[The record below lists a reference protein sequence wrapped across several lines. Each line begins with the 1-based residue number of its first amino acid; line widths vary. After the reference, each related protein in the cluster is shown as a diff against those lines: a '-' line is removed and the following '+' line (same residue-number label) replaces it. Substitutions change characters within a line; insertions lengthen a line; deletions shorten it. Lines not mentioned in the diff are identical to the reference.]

1 MGKRYRDWVDNL
13 GWDWAISRQRNFGV
27 PIPVWYAPDGTV
39 VPASIEQLPVNPL
52 VDKPLDCKGY
62 DPETLIPEA
71 DVLDT
76 WATSSSTPNLTHAGA
91 KRTNFRRLRPMSMRP
106 QAHDII
112 RTWAFYTIVKS
123 YFHFNDVP
131 WKDAVISGH
140 VIKKD
145 VQVEAQKVEG
155 KAFAR
160 KSKISKS
167 KDGDR
172 FSPLAMIATHGA
184 DQIRYWASSGTL
196 GTDIAFD
203 EDEIEG
209 SSKLLTK
216 LWNSTRL
223 QTASWRILTPLRQ
236 CLL

>member
-1 MGKRYRDWVDNL
+1 MYWIPGRLLQVLQLN
-13 GWDWAISRQRNFGV
+13 SRWGEEDELAQ
-27 PIPVWYAPDGTV
+27 
-39 VPASIEQLPVNPL
+39 
-52 VDKPLDCKGY
+52 
-62 DPETLIPEA
+62 
-71 DVLDT
+71 
-76 WATSSSTPNLTHAGA
+76 
-91 KRTNFRRLRPMSMRP
+91 LRPMSMRP

-160 KSKISKS
+160 KSKIKI
-167 KDGDR
+167 KR
-172 FSPLAMIATHGA
+172 WRPLLPLAMIATHGA

-216 LWNSTRL
+216 LWNSTRFADGFL
-223 QTASWRILTPLRQ
+223 ENFDASAPVPTLTAVDKWILTRFDE
-236 CLL
+236 